1 MRKFAVVVA
10 GLAVAAGISIGAIRS
25 HVQATTVSTAPVSG
39 PAPYQAP
46 DSLYHRQAG
55 PIRSF

>member
-10 GLAVAAGISIGAIRS
+10 GLAVAAGIGIGAFEY
-25 HVQATTVSTAPVSG
+25 HVQATTVRTAPVSI
-39 PAPYQAP
+39 PAPYQVP
-46 DSLYHRQAG
+46 DSSYQHQAG

>member
-10 GLAVAAGISIGAIRS
+10 GLAVAAGISIGAVEY
-25 HVQATTVSTAPVSG
+25 HVQATTVTAPVSN
-39 PAPYQAP
+39 PAPYQVP
-46 DSLYHRQAG
+46 DSPYQRQAG

>member
-10 GLAVAAGISIGAIRS
+10 GLAVVAGISIGAVEY
-25 HVQATTVSTAPVSG
+25 HVQATTVSTAPASN
-39 PAPYQAP
+39 PAPYQVP
-46 DSLYHRQAG
+46 DSPYQRQAG